1 MKLMQHYLAD
11 ESKKMVF
18 IRIKLIHCWFNHEN
32 FKKEAIRLT
41 NSNVYVI
48 DRIL

>member
-1 MKLMQHYLAD
+1 M
-11 ESKKMVF
+11 
-18 IRIKLIHCWFNHEN
+18 HCWFNHESFN
-32 FKKEAIRLT
+32 KEAVRLT